1 MARLCLLFLGIG
13 CLLSLRALA
22 EPVLVI
28 DTTTVTGHL
37 APSFY
42 GLMTEE
48 INHSYDGGLY
58 AELIQNRAFQDDAS
72 QPVHWS
78 LVQDPG
84 GTGTITLDSTQPV
97 PETAL
102 TTCLKLDASDV
113 TAGQRV
119 GVANDGYWGIP
130 VRPSTTYRVS
140 FYAKG
145 NGKFTGPL
153 TVSLESNDGT
163 IVHAQADIPSITGDW
178 RNYTATL
185 TTKADAPAGAANRLV
200 ISTHQPG
207 TVWLNLVSLFPPTW
221 HDRPNGNRL
230 DLMLLLNDLHPGF
243 LRFPGGNYLE
253 GTTVETR
260 FPWKKT
266 LGALAQRPGHL
277 GTWGYRSSDGLGLL
291 EFLEWAEDVGAEPV
305 LAVYAG
311 FSLRN
316 HEHPQGTVVAAGHDL
331 QPFVQDALDEIEYV
345 TGSVHTTWGARRAA
359 DGHPAPFKLR
369 YVEIGNEDF
378 FGDAPQTYEARFAQ
392 FYDAIKAAHP
402 QFQCIATIPVRGRH
416 ADVVDEHYYRSP
428 DEMALLAHSYD
439 GRDRRG
445 PKVFVGEW
453 AAREKPSRSDGE
465 EKDNPTSALHAAIGD
480 AAFLTGLE
488 RNADLVVM
496 NCYAPL
502 LVRIDHGAYQWSPD
516 LIGYDAMQ
524 SYGSPSYYVQ
534 QMFNLHRGDTAV
546 KVGMEEE
553 PKDFFYSA
561 TRDSKTGTVYLKGVN
576 RAVTPTTVRVHLAGA
591 SISKGSQAMVLTS
604 AHPED
609 TNTFAEPKRVVPV
622 VVPFTSAGS
631 DFSYTF
637 LPDSATVLILPSA
650 KTP

>member
-1 MARLCLLFLGIG
+1 MTRFYRRFLLGIG
-13 CLLSLRALA
+13 CLLSMPALA
-22 EPVLVI
+22 DPVLTVNVKQ
-28 DTTTVTGHL
+28 VTGHL
-37 APSFY
+37 APSAY

-58 AELIQNRAFQDDAS
+58 AELIQNRTFQDNTS
-72 QPVHWS
+72 QPAHWS
-78 LVQDPG
+78 LVQGPG
-84 GTGTITLDSTQPV
+84 GTGTMSLDSTQPV
-97 PETAL
+97 AGTAL
-102 TTCLKLDASDV
+102 TTCLKLDATGAS
-113 TAGQRV
+113 AGQRV

-130 VRPSTTYRVS
+130 VWPSTTYRVS

-145 NGKFTGPL
+145 DGKFTGLL
-153 TVSLESNDGT
+153 TVSLESDDGR
-163 IVHAQADIPSITGDW
+163 IIHAEADISSITGDW
-178 RNYTATL
+178 RKYTATL
-185 TTKADAPAGAANRLV
+185 TTKADAPVGAANRLV

-221 HDRPNGNRL
+221 HDRPNGNRP
-230 DLMLLLNDLHPGF
+230 DLMHLLSDLRPGF

-266 LGALAQRPGHL
+266 LGALDQRPGHL

-369 YVEIGNEDF
+369 YVEIGNEDY
-378 FGDAPQTYEARFAQ
+378 FGDAPKSYEARFAQ

-402 QFQCIATIPVRGRH
+402 KLQCIATFPVGGRH

-428 DEMALLAHSYD
+428 DEMALLAHTYD

-465 EKDNPTSALHAAIGD
+465 EKDNPTSALHAAIAD

-502 LVRIDHGAYQWSPD
+502 LVRIDHGAYQWNPD
-516 LIGYDAMQ
+516 LIGYDALG
-524 SYGSPSYYVQ
+524 SYGSPSYYIQ
-534 QMFNLHRGDTAV
+534 KMFNLDRGDTAV

-553 PKDFFYSA
+553 PKDFYYSA

-576 RAVTPTTVRVHLAGA
+576 RASASTAVRVRLEGA
-591 SISKGSQAMVLTS
+591 SVSPGAQAVVLTS
-604 AHPED
+604 ANPED
-609 TNTFAEPKRVVPV
+609 TNTLAQPKKVIPV
-622 VVPFTSAGS
+622 TGPLMGAGH
-631 DFSYTF
+631 DFSYAF
-637 LPDSATVLILPSA
+637 PPDSATVLILPSA
-650 KTP
+650 H